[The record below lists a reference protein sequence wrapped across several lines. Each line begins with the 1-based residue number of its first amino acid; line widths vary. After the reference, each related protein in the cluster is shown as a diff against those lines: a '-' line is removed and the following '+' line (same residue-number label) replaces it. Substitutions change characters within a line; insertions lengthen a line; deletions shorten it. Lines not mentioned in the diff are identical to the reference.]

1 MRISAV
7 TFQKLSDGTHVC
19 VRIPCM
25 VLSDGFQKL
34 SREHR
39 GSFRDFG
46 KRDYDGIFVM
56 DSFAIIEGP
65 KAWEEYVAEILFQV
79 WKATNMKCLAVVS
92 GGASFGKFSYEQMFA
107 TIRRNFA
114 APRFVVWISM
124 GNDLYPLDIEHI
136 PQSHLY
142 ERTTKL
148 LNMASRW
155 APENRMVFGGSSTVW
170 GYVDKFSPSV
180 CSFYDTKCIMVR
192 EYLRTRGEHS
202 CITGALIFQGMV
214 LKDRIGHV
222 SAESMPILIEG
233 FRILTRWGMA
243 QISMGYGTD
252 IWHRY
257 LVIRML
263 RIGVLTLLLS
273 RL

>member
-1 MRISAV
+1 MFGLSSPCLCAQVYLAHKVRNMRISVV

-19 VRIPCM
+19 V
-25 VLSDGFQKL
+25 Q
-34 SREHR
+34 SREHH
-39 GSFRDFG
+39 GSFPDFG
-46 KRDYDGIFVM
+46 EREYDGIFVM
-56 DSFAIIEGP
+56 DSFGIIKGP

-92 GGASFGKFSYEQMFA
+92 GGASFGKSSYEQMLGSM
-107 TIRRNFA
+107 RRNFA
-114 APRFVVWISM
+114 PPRFVVWISM
-124 GNDLYPLDIEHI
+124 GNDLYPLGYDHI
-136 PQSHLY
+136 RQSYLY

-202 CITGALIFQGMV
+202 CITGASIFQGMV

-243 QISMGYGTD
+243 QSPA
-252 IWHRY
+252 RF
-257 LVIRML
+257 
-263 RIGVLTLLLS
+263 LTFWPARWYRRLLS